1 VIKVFES
8 FNISQVGQAS
18 SLLNSEGIETY
29 IRNEFACSVM
39 GEVPFVE
46 VCPQLF
52 ILDAS
57 EAARARELLA
67 PFENEPAKPDW
78 HCAQCGTDV
87 DGPFGQCWNCG
98 GLRPAS
104 FTKL

>member
-1 VIKVFES
+1 VIKVYES
-8 FNISQVGQAS
+8 FNISQVGQAA
-18 SLLNSEGIETY
+18 SLLNSEGIETFV
-29 IRNEFACSVM
+29 RNEFASSVM

-57 EAARARELLA
+57 EEERALELLQPFA
-67 PFENEPAKPDW
+67 PEVPAPDW
-78 HCAQCGTDV
+78 KCKKCGVEV

-98 GLRPAS
+98 QLRPA
-104 FTKL
+104 